1 MPIALADLLT
11 EQQVILRL
19 RSRKSANAI
28 REIVD
33 VLASD
38 IGGRKIA
45 KPEAFLE
52 QVFAREQTHA
62 SLVEDGVTFPHART
76 DLVDEIVIG
85 VGRSRAGIP
94 FCETQQRAHL
104 IFVIGVPER
113 LLSDYLVCVGT
124 LARLVKDKTIR
135 SRLLNA
141 ETPREFIEAL
151 TAEFCCRV
159 SGRRATS
166 AYANSRMARSTVS
179 TSCGVLTILHATRA
193 YDMRYGVV
201 EATMRCARRRSTTS
215 SVFV

>member
-1 MPIALADLLT
+1 MPIVLADLLT

-19 RSRKSANAI
+19 RSRKPANAI

-38 IGGRKIA
+38 VSSRKID

-52 QVFAREQTHA
+52 QVLAREKTHQ
-62 SLVEDGVTFPHART
+62 SVVEDGVAFPHVRT

-85 VGRSRAGIP
+85 IGRSRAGIP
-94 FCETQQRAHL
+94 FDENRQRAHL

-124 LARLVKDKTIR
+124 LARLVKDETIR

-141 ETPREFIEAL
+141 ETPHEFIEAL
-151 TAEFCCRV
+151 TAD
-159 SGRRATS
+159 T
-166 AYANSRMARSTVS
+166 
-179 TSCGVLTILHATRA
+179 L
-193 YDMRYGVV
+193 
-201 EATMRCARRRSTTS
+201 
-215 SVFV
+215 

>member
-11 EQQVILRL
+11 EQQVALRL
-19 RSRKSANAI
+19 HSRKPANAI

-38 IGGRKIA
+38 ITGRKIA

-52 QVFAREQTHA
+52 QVFAREQTH
-62 SLVEDGVTFPHART
+62 SSVVEDGVVFPHART

-94 FCETQQRAHL
+94 FGENQQRAHL

-113 LLSDYLVCVGT
+113 MLSDYLVCVGT
-124 LARLVKDKTIR
+124 LARLGKDEMIR

-151 TAEFCCRV
+151 TTE
-159 SGRRATS
+159 
-166 AYANSRMARSTVS
+166 TV
-179 TSCGVLTILHATRA
+179 
-193 YDMRYGVV
+193 
-201 EATMRCARRRSTTS
+201 
-215 SVFV
+215 

>member
-11 EQQVILRL
+11 EQQVVLRL
-19 RSRKSANAI
+19 RSRKPANAI

-33 VLASD
+33 ILASD
-38 IGGRKIA
+38 ISGRKIA

-52 QVFAREQTHA
+52 QVFARERTH
-62 SLVEDGVTFPHART
+62 SSVVEDGVVFPHART

-94 FCETQQRAHL
+94 FGGNQQRAHL

-113 LLSDYLVCVGT
+113 MLSDYLVCVGT
-124 LARLVKDKTIR
+124 LARLGKDEMIR

-151 TAEFCCRV
+151 TTE
-159 SGRRATS
+159 
-166 AYANSRMARSTVS
+166 TV
-179 TSCGVLTILHATRA
+179 
-193 YDMRYGVV
+193 
-201 EATMRCARRRSTTS
+201 
-215 SVFV
+215 

>member
-33 VLASD
+33 ELASD
-38 IGGRKIA
+38 IGDRKIVN
-45 KPEAFLE
+45 PEAFLE
-52 QVFAREQTHA
+52 QVFAREQTHP
-62 SLVEDGVTFPHART
+62 SVVENGVVFPHART

-94 FCETQQRAHL
+94 FGENQQRAHL
-104 IFVIGVPER
+104 VFVIGVPER

-124 LARLVKDKTIR
+124 LARLGKDQTIR

-141 ETPREFIEAL
+141 GTAREFIEAL
-151 TAEFCCRV
+151 TAD
-159 SGRRATS
+159 T
-166 AYANSRMARSTVS
+166 
-179 TSCGVLTILHATRA
+179 L
-193 YDMRYGVV
+193 
-201 EATMRCARRRSTTS
+201 
-215 SVFV
+215 

>member
-1 MPIALADLLT
+1 MPIALANLLT

-19 RSRKSANAI
+19 RSRKSVNAI

-38 IGGRKIA
+38 ISGRKIA

-52 QVFAREQTHA
+52 VVLAREQVHP
-62 SLVEDGVTFPHART
+62 SMVEDGVVFPHART
-76 DLVDEIVIG
+76 DLVDEIVLG

-94 FCETQQRAHL
+94 FGENQQRAHL

-124 LARLVKDKTIR
+124 LARMVKDETIR

-141 ETPREFIEAL
+141 ETSREFIDAL
-151 TAEFCCRV
+151 TRE
-159 SGRRATS
+159 T
-166 AYANSRMARSTVS
+166 
-179 TSCGVLTILHATRA
+179 L
-193 YDMRYGVV
+193 
-201 EATMRCARRRSTTS
+201 
-215 SVFV
+215 